1 MGVAFRLR
9 EISEARVV
17 IMPDLKDIKKKLIS
31 KAKELLNDEVK
42 KLENDRADQMKDRI
56 KPLPDS
62 SGMDEEQLKQLCREL
77 HAAIDK
83 ADEQRYDAEYKIEK
97 HNKETEELKRKHA
110 ELKAKMKKPA
120 LKRIKMSPEEM
131 MSTLL
136 AAK

>member
-1 MGVAFRLR
+1 MTEFA
-9 EISEARVV
+9 
-17 IMPDLKDIKKKLIS
+17 DIKKSLLQ
-31 KAKELLNDEVK
+31 KAKELLASEVAANSSARDEALQERV
-42 KLENDRADQMKDRI
+42 
-56 KPLPDS
+56 KPLPDYAS
-62 SGMDEEQLKQLCREL
+62 MDEEQLKQLCREL
-77 HAAIDK
+77 HASIDK

-120 LKRIKMSPEEM
+120 LKRIRMSPEEM

>member
-1 MGVAFRLR
+1 MTDFAAV
-9 EISEARVV
+9 
-17 IMPDLKDIKKKLIS
+17 KKSLLQ
-31 KAKELLNDEVK
+31 KAKELLAEEASALASAREETLKERV
-42 KLENDRADQMKDRI
+42 
-56 KPLPDS
+56 KPLPEYTS
-62 SGMDEEQLKQLCREL
+62 MDEEQLKQLCREL

-97 HNKETEELKRKHA
+97 NNKETEELKRKHA

-120 LKRIKMSPEEM
+120 LKRIRMTPEEM